1 MDKNLTIEEQ
11 YEEIQNKYI
20 RFFKI
25 REPYPLQSSEF
36 IELKDEVIS
45 NKETIQSLDE
55 ETQSLTQ
62 SDKSQS
68 SEELEPVY
76 VPLGLKQTCEIC
88 NGTYSHF
95 NKKRHET
102 TRKHLNAL
110 QALST

>member
-1 MDKNLTIEEQ
+1 MENLTIEEQ

-25 REPYPLQSSEF
+25 REPYPLLSSANSSEF
-36 IELKDEVIS
+36 TELKDEVIS
-45 NKETIQSLDE
+45 NPQSFE
-55 ETQSLTQ
+55 ETQSFSQ

-68 SEELEPVY
+68 SEELEPIY

-95 NKKRHET
+95 NKKRHLT
-102 TRKHLNAL
+102 TRKHMNAL
-110 QALST
+110 Q

>member
-25 REPYPLQSSEF
+25 REPYPLVSYANSSEF
-36 IELKDEVIS
+36 TELKDEVIS
-45 NKETIQSLDE
+45 NPQSLE
-55 ETQSLTQ
+55 ETQSLTQSFSQ

-110 QALST
+110 Q

>member
-45 NKETIQSLDE
+45 NPQSLE

-110 QALST
+110 Q